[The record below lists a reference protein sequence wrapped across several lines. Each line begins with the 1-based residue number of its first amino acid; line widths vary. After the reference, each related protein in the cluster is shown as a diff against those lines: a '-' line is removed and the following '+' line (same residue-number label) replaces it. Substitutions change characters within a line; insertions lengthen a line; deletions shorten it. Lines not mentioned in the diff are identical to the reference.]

1 MVNIKFELRFNK
13 ENKLHNQIKKC
24 YLALI
29 ENVLT
34 QYEEKTH
41 KPPEDVRIYPVE
53 RLGHS
58 GANVLYVNIANS
70 KYKKVEK
77 FIAKFDTK
85 YNTKI
90 EVENALKF
98 NQHIYHSYS
107 EHNCVSLDIGILL
120 YEYVDKCDEFR
131 DLFLQNDISEIKCS
145 KYIDNLYLDFELNQ
159 EKNKTSRILFK
170 DYIWYLD
177 RKHKPEE
184 RMSILLDYYKES
196 LNLNLINTFYDYLK
210 SDDFMVN
217 TYLVHGDIHARNILA
232 NERQSTLIDFA
243 WVDNAHKMKDFTLL
257 ETSIKHMLINESLKY
272 NPNHKRIYIQ
282 QNEYNKF
289 LLLINNSF
297 ELCNYEMCSQD
308 DFLNKVFLKAFM
320 SIKTIRKYAKICL
333 VDNKT
338 YSTSFSDPEQEY
350 FYSSFL
356 ILYGMLGMNTIDEN
370 SLVTDLSQIAT
381 KYQQE
386 YL

>member
-1 MVNIKFELRFNK
+1 MINIKFELRFNK
-13 ENKLHNQIKKC
+13 ESKLHNQIKGC
-24 YLALI
+24 YLSLI
-29 ENVLT
+29 ENVLAK
-34 QYEEKTH
+34 YEEKTH
-41 KPPEDVRIYPVE
+41 KPPENVTIYPVE

-77 FIAKFDTK
+77 FIAKFDTRDK
-85 YNTKI
+85 TKI

-107 EHNCVSLDIGILL
+107 GNNCTNLDIGILL

-131 DLFLQNDISEIKCS
+131 DLFLQESITEVQCS
-145 KYIDNLYLDFELNQ
+145 KYIDNLYIDFELNQ
-159 EKNKTSRILFK
+159 ERDKTSRILFQ
-170 DYIWYLD
+170 DYAWYLD
-177 RKHKPEE
+177 RKNKPEE
-184 RMSILLDYYKES
+184 RMSIILDYYKET
-196 LNLNLINTFYDYLK
+196 LNLNLINNFYNYLK
-210 SDDFMVN
+210 NDSFRVN

-257 ETSIKHMLINESLKY
+257 ETSIKHMLINESLKNSY
-272 NPNHKRIYIQ
+272 KNKIYIQ
-282 QNEYNKF
+282 KEEYSKF
-289 LLLINNSF
+289 LSLINSSF
-297 ELCNYEMCSQD
+297 ELYDYEICSQD
-308 DFLNKVFLKAFM
+308 TFINKIFLKAFI

-333 VDNKT
+333 IDNRT
-338 YSTSFSDPEQEY
+338 YSTSFSSPEQEY

-356 ILYGMLGMNTIDEN
+356 ILYGMIGMDTIDEN
-370 SLVTDLSQIAT
+370 SLMIDLSQIAT